1 MKNKKKT
8 GRKLKRSNKSSNV
21 RIKLGTYYF
30 HTCVISFVYKFI
42 QDELTVVCLVQ
53 IRDFRFFFSFFL
65 FVKLPYFKNT
75 VFKLFRF
82 QLSRTSSCLLLSNI
96 TYVSGKSRRLVDHHR
111 Y

>member
-53 IRDFRFFFSFFL
+53 IRDFRFFFFFFSLCEVAL
-65 FVKLPYFKNT
+65 F
-75 VFKLFRF
+75 
-82 QLSRTSSCLLLSNI
+82 
-96 TYVSGKSRRLVDHHR
+96 
-111 Y
+111 